1 MTSLRTLRTWGARS
15 KCVEDKLHPGGKV
28 RILRTSHGSRPQSPL
43 LHFWVKLLVLTARD
57 SHGAF
62 DEDGRGDAVGA
73 RGTPDTMTVD
83 EHGPRDGFDH
93 LRAGAAGTQVPLAVT
108 AW

>member
-15 KCVEDKLHPGGKV
+15 KCVEDKLQPGGKV
-28 RILRTSHGSRPQSPL
+28 RILRTSHTSRPQSPL
-43 LHFWVKLLVLTARD
+43 LRFWVKLLVLTAND

-62 DEDGRGDAVGA
+62 FKDGRGDAVGA

-83 EHGPRDGFDH
+83 EHRLHAGFNH
-93 LRAGAAGTQVPLAVT
+93 LHTGAAGPPVPLAVA